1 MTESAFS
8 GAPGVAERKSV
19 EDDLSYRSSA
29 AFTSND
35 TPPSASLTASSIR

>member
-1 MTESAFS
+1 M
-8 GAPGVAERKSV
+8 AERKSV

-35 TPPSASLTASSIR
+35 TPTVGIIDSQQPPLTERLWD